1 MSLETWKEEFYPIDA
16 EYVSEEEDA
25 VAHSL
30 RKWIGLRKEN
40 LDKHRISSTGWI
52 GISDGDEYVY
62 IDSSTCALCQRYFDD
77 EAVNECASCPLF
89 DLLGKR
95 CDNGDDSP
103 FVIWGEY
110 ENPEPMIAALKQLV
124 EQDGEHS
131 E

>member
-1 MSLETWKEEFYPIDA
+1 MSLKTWKEEFYPIRA
-16 EYVSEEEDA
+16 KHVSEEEDA
-25 VAHSL
+25 VEHSL

-40 LDKHRISSTGWI
+40 LDKHRISTGWI

-110 ENPEPMIAALKQLV
+110 ENPEPMIAALEQLV
-124 EQDGEHS
+124 KHNGEHND
-131 E
+131 

>member
-1 MSLETWKEEFYPIDA
+1 MSLKTWKEEFYPIDA
-16 EYVSEEEDA
+16 EYVSEEDA
-25 VAHSL
+25 VEHSL

-40 LDKHRISSTGWI
+40 LDKHRISTGWT
-52 GISDGDEYVY
+52 GISDGDEDVY

-110 ENPEPMIAALKQLV
+110 ENPEPMIAALEQLV
-124 EQDGEHS
+124 KHNGEHND
-131 E
+131 